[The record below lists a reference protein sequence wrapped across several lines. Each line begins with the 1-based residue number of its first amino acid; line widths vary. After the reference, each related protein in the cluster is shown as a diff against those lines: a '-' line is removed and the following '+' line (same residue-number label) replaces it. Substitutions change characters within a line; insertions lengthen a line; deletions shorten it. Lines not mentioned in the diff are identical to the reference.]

1 MLKNKYTSEV
11 ELSNRHLAIGIIGL
25 LIFCQ
30 LLGFLFV
37 DIVKVGEGEVAV
49 ITRFGKISQIK
60 EPGWS
65 LKIPW
70 IESHQATFSSK
81 VQVTTIEA
89 DAATKDQQAV
99 KIKLNVQ
106 YRLDTTKADEL
117 FKQVKNEDYY
127 EKSILP
133 PILQESVKSQSTN
146 YTSLELATRR
156 DQFKID
162 ITKAIEERLRV
173 YYSFIVSVNVEN
185 IDWSEQYDKAI
196 EQKIITEQ
204 QVQTRRQEL
213 EKAKI
218 QSEIEITQA
227 RGEAEANRLRKESLT
242 SEIIEKMKIEKWDGK
257 LPQVTGSNTI
267 IDLKP

>member
-1 MLKNKYTSEV
+1 MSDNKINDLTPSEMKTFT
-11 ELSNRHLAIGIIGL
+11 RG
-25 LIFCQ
+25 LIFSLVILQ
-30 LLGFLFV
+30 LLVSLILDV
-37 DIVKVGEGEVAV
+37 VRVNEGEVAV
-49 ITRFGKISQIK
+49 ITRFGKISGIK
-60 EPGWS
+60 EAGWS
-65 LKIPW
+65 FKMPYID
-70 IESHQATFSSK
+70 SHQATFSSK

-89 DAATKDQQAV
+89 DAVTKDQQAV

-117 FKQVKNEDYY
+117 FKQVRTEDYY

-146 YTSLELATRR
+146 YSSLELTTMR

-162 ITKAIEERLRV
+162 ITKAIEQRLKT

-185 IDWSEQYDKAI
+185 IDWSEQYDKAV

-213 EKAKI
+213 EKSKI

-242 SEIIEKMKIEKWDGK
+242 PEIIEKMKIEKWDGK

-267 IDLKP
+267 INLK